1 MEYSQVTMNDIESA
15 TQERRKRE
23 EKECE
28 KKCHLCICYALLG
41 FACIMIDQA
50 IVAGI
55 VFTPYFY
62 SPDVFFSL
70 FTPITFFISTTIKH
84 IY

>member
-28 KKCHLCICYALLG
+28 KKFHLCICYTLLC
-41 FACIMIDQA
+41 FACFMLVQA
-50 IVAGI
+50 IVAIIFMSYNDEGRYYNI
-55 VFTPYFY
+55 PTLNVTEG
-62 SPDVFFSL
+62 
-70 FTPITFFISTTIKH
+70 
-84 IY
+84 